1 MAVSI
6 IFALF
11 LFFGMFSF
19 AGAALLFIHY
29 RSERQPYIL
38 LWAIGSI
45 FIGIGVSGISLKDF
59 LPDLLSYKIA
69 NAFTLAGALL
79 FNYSLYSLTGKKVRI
94 LKAVLRSLIFACFIV
109 ATFVL
114 VSIYWSPRYQ
124 PIVVSSISAVLAF
137 YGGYLAHRY
146 YKQSNIQLA
155 SFLVI
160 IFYAGALVW
169 AIRLTTIIFYDV
181 SFASEGGA
189 LNVIT
194 FVILLILGITR
205 YLFFA
210 SLVISIAERKKEQ
223 FNKQF
228 HEMKLELAKK
238 KVEQSE
244 LQLLSSLTALAKAR
258 DDETGNHI
266 IRTQNYVKVLALR
279 LRANGHYLAE
289 LSDESIDLLTK
300 ATPLHDIGKIGIPD
314 NILKKEGPLTDDEWI
329 TMKTHTLIGESV
341 LNTLENNTDNEE
353 GVIIKAILI
362 AGGHHEKWDGSGYP
376 RGLQAQHIP
385 LEARIMSLADMYDAL
400 VSRRVYKDAWSHDE
414 AAEEIIAKRGTQF
427 DPAIVEAFIA
437 EQDRFQEIARAYQ
450 DT

>member
-1 MAVSI
+1 MDVSI

-19 AGAALLFIHY
+19 AGAALLFIQY

-45 FIGIGVSGISLKDF
+45 LMGIGVIGVPLKDY
-59 LPDLLSYKIA
+59 LPELISYKIA
-69 NAFTLAGALL
+69 NSFTLAAALL
-79 FNYSLYSLTGKKVRI
+79 FNYSLYSLTGKKVHI
-94 LKAVLRSLIFACFIV
+94 LKAVFSSLIFACFVV
-109 ATFVL
+109 AAFVL
-114 VSIYWSPRYQ
+114 VSMYWGPHYQ
-124 PIVVSSISAVLAF
+124 PVVVASITAVLGF
-137 YGGYLAHRY
+137 YGGYLAHLY

-155 SFLVI
+155 SFLAIV
-160 IFYAGALVW
+160 FYAGALVW
-169 AIRLTTIIFYDV
+169 TIRLASIIFYGV
-181 SFASEGGA
+181 SFAAEGGA
-189 LNVIT
+189 VNAIP
-194 FVILLILGITR
+194 FAALLVLGITR
-205 YLFFA
+205 YIFFTA
-210 SLVISIAERKKEQ
+210 LVVSIAERKREE
-223 FNKQF
+223 FNQHF
-228 HEMKLELAKK
+228 HEMKLELVKK

-279 LRANGHYLAE
+279 LRASGHYLAE
-289 LSDESIDLLTK
+289 LSDESIDLLAK

-314 NILKKEGPLTDDEWI
+314 GILKKEGPLTDDEWV

-341 LNTLENNTDNEE
+341 LNTLEKNAHDEE
-353 GVIIKAILI
+353 DVIVKAILI

-376 RGLQAQHIP
+376 RGLRAQNIP

-400 VSRRVYKDAWSHDE
+400 VSRRVYKGAWSHDE
-414 AAEEIIAKRGTQF
+414 AAAEIIEKRGTQF

-437 EQDRFQEIARAYQ
+437 EQARFQEIARTYQ
-450 DT
+450 DA

>member
-1 MAVSI
+1 MDVSV

-11 LFFGMFSF
+11 IFFGMFSF
-19 AGAALLFIHY
+19 AGAALLLFQY
-29 RSERQPYIL
+29 RSEKQTYTL
-38 LWAIGSI
+38 LWAIGCILMS
-45 FIGIGVSGISLKDF
+45 IGVIGVPLKDY
-59 LPDLLSYKIA
+59 LPDLISYKIA
-69 NAFTLAGALL
+69 NGFTLAAALL
-79 FNYSLYSLTGKKVRI
+79 FNYSLYSLTGKKVQI
-94 LKAVLRSLIFACFIV
+94 LKAVFNSLIFACFIV
-109 ATFVL
+109 ATLVL
-114 VSIYWSPRYQ
+114 VSMYWGPRYQ
-124 PIVVSSISAVLAF
+124 PVVVSSISAVLAF
-137 YGGYLAHRY
+137 YGGYLAHCF

-155 SFLVI
+155 SFLAIV
-160 IFYAGALVW
+160 FYAGALVW
-169 AIRLTTIIFYDV
+169 TIRLATIIFYGV
-181 SFASEGGA
+181 SFASEGGVVNA
-189 LNVIT
+189 IT
-194 FVILLILGITR
+194 FATLLVFGITR
-205 YLFFA
+205 YLFFTG
-210 SLVISIAERKKEQ
+210 LVISIAERKREQ
-223 FNKQF
+223 FNQQF
-228 HEMKLELAKK
+228 HEIKLELVKK

-279 LRANGHYLAE
+279 LRASGHYLAE

-314 NILKKEGPLTDDEWI
+314 SILKKEGPLTDDEWV

-341 LNTLENNTDNEE
+341 LNTLENNTDHEE

-376 RGLQAQHIP
+376 RGLQAQNIP

-414 AAEEIIAKRGTQF
+414 AAAEIIAKRGTQF

-450 DT
+450 DA